1 LGVGVARVN
10 SQPGVLRLEFLMILG
25 AAAASRR
32 WILVVGGVNLG
43 LLAAMSSLPAVLR
56 HIDGIVNGINRLA
69 PPPAKGDPAL
79 PVRRRPHPHCSPATG
94 AGGDNG
100 TGKI

>member
-1 LGVGVARVN
+1 
-10 SQPGVLRLEFLMILG
+10 
-25 AAAASRR
+25 
-32 WILVVGGVNLG
+32 VVGGVNLG